1 MGQDGLAGRGKEVE
15 GELPG
20 MIGGQVP
27 KNIVIRIGCKQQC
40 YEIRKFLPLLSE
52 KRINVDHWPLP

>member
-20 MIGGQVP
+20 MIGRVVP
-27 KNIVIRIGCKQQC
+27 KNIVTRIGCKEQC